1 MCLILA
7 TLLIQDC
14 PMSKV
19 RKIVKVLARKASG
32 LNRKEKVQE
41 MKKGLSA
48 LGLVAMRQRRD
59 GFGFPYISFDD
70 LNAVD
75 LILKRASIRR

>member
-1 MCLILA
+1 
-7 TLLIQDC
+7 
-14 PMSKV
+14 MSKV

-75 LILKRASIRR
+75 LILKRASISR

>member
-1 MCLILA
+1 MN
-7 TLLIQDC
+7 
-14 PMSKV
+14 KV

-59 GFGFPYISFDD
+59 GFGFPYINFDD

-75 LILKRASIRR
+75 KILKRASVKR